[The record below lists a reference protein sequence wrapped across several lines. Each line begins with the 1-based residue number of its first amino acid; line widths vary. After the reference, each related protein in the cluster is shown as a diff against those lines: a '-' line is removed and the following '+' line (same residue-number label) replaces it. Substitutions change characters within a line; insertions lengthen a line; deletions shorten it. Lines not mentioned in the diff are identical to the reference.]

1 MTVGI
6 VNERG
11 QSQRGTPK
19 LKIDGTWYV
28 ASRMNLDGI
37 EPGARVE
44 YEPGSFPTQDGKQI
58 KCINR
63 IRIVAPAGSGPANG
77 NGKANPA
84 VSDDA
89 EMRFISNVVGQAI
102 AAKTLVEPTDIPK
115 WVAAAKGAIRPQK
128 GSHSEESPPF
138 DDDIP
143 WS

>member
-1 MTVGI
+1 MQGV

-37 EPGARVE
+37 EAGTTVDFD
-44 YEPGSFPTQDGKQI
+44 PGSFPTQDGKQI

-63 IRIVAPAGSGPANG
+63 IRPVAPPTNGYGPSTN
-77 NGKANPA
+77 KVNPA

-89 EMRFISNVVGQAI
+89 EMRFISNCVGQAI
-102 AAKTLVEPTDIPK
+102 SAGTIKEPADIAKWFSAAKAALKAPTVD
-115 WVAAAKGAIRPQK
+115 R
-128 GSHSEESPPF
+128 EF
-138 DDDIP
+138 DDEIP
-143 WS
+143 Y